1 MNRNFAGNVGTGGA
15 VAVDHGIPTDPL
27 LTDRESAAMIGC
39 GRSTF
44 WRYVNQGIVP
54 KPLKIG
60 GMSRW
65 RQSEIGS
72 VIEDAAA
79 AREVA

>member
-1 MNRNFAGNVGTGGA
+1 MNRNIAGNIGTGGA
-15 VAVDHGIPTDPL
+15 AAIDHGIPTDPL

-39 GRSTF
+39 GRSTY

-65 RQSEIGS
+65 RQSEIAA
-72 VIEDAAA
+72 VI
-79 AREVA
+79 